1 MKNRS
6 RKLEVV
12 SIGFHW
18 FPLVSRSLYIESR
31 RTLFFS
37 LPSSSSFFEWFH
49 SKLLQLSNCFASQC
63 VLVSPLGFEPLWPLH
78 AVQSSNIQENVRL
91 STHWQSFAK
100 VNITPLINKH
110 LPTKSFPTRQNRITK
125 MLSAHPKLSN
135 FPCQNLMKID
145 ATEVVLTVSLAW
157 FLFTTSCVIVF
168 LHKKRIWF
176 QSIFI
181 YIYIYISSNTSLYN
195 CLWRSNMATHL
206 PFPGSRLECSGFF
219 AHF

>member
-18 FPLVSRSLYIESR
+18 FPMVSPSLYIESR

-100 VNITPLINKH
+100 VNISPLTNKR
-110 LPTKSFPTRQNRITK
+110 LPTNSFPTRLNRIAK
-125 MLSAHPKLSN
+125 MLSAHTKLSN
-135 FPCQNLMKID
+135 FPCQNLMKIGT
-145 ATEVVLTVSLAW
+145 TEVVLTVSLAW
-157 FLFTTSCVIVF
+157 FLFTTSCSLFFFTTKESVF
-168 LHKKRIWF
+168 KV
-176 QSIFI
+176 
-181 YIYIYISSNTSLYN
+181 YISSNTASYN
-195 CLWRSNMATHL
+195 CLWRSNRATHL